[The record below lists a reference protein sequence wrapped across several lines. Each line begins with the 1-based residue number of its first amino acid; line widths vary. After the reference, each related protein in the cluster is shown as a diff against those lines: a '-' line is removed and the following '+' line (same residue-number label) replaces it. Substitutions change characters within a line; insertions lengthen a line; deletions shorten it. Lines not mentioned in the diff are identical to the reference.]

1 MSSKSLW
8 VEEKEHKEH
17 NVAQRTQRWGLR
29 GSLCSLCYV
38 SLLLI
43 AGNCF
48 GQPVIDS
55 SKATVQSPDR
65 NYIVSFYQKK
75 NADSTRTMFYK
86 VDFKNQPLIYESVL
100 DIQLDNN
107 LSERAMA
114 LKVDKHARWCENLV
128 VRKIS
133 SSSVNTSWIPVY
145 GERSMIRENYNAT
158 TIELVKDDNP
168 IYLMNVE
175 IRAYNE
181 GVALR
186 YFFPENSKGTY
197 YRVVQENTEFTL
209 PEGTKAWH
217 ASWAQAPYKLLPL
230 KDWPDE
236 SERPLTLQLPN
247 GWYACITE
255 AQMVDYARGKFKL
268 SKEKAN
274 TIVTSMYTPADLISP
289 FATPWRVIMAGE
301 RAGDLVE
308 GNDLVLNLNI
318 ASKIKDISWIKPGKI
333 IRVMTQTTK
342 DAFENIDFAVK
353 HGLQYILFD
362 WRWYGPAFTFTS
374 DATKVAIP
382 DFDLP
387 AIIKYGKEKG
397 IGVWLYCNLQGLY
410 SQSDSLFRVYHQWGV
425 KGVKFG
431 FVQVGS
437 HRWTTWLEEMFKKAA
452 ENEIMVNVHDD
463 WRPTGEQR
471 TWPNLMTAEGIRGNE
486 EMPDATHN
494 TVLPFTRY
502 IAGAADYTICYYDKR
517 IKTTHAH
524 QLALAAIYYSPIQT
538 LYWYDKP
545 AMSGDE
551 PELEFWDKIPTSWD
565 ETKVLQGNP
574 GGNVSIARRKGRE
587 WFIGT
592 ITNNDAR
599 NLKLGFD
606 FLPEGKKY
614 MATIYSDDDSMPT
627 KTKVKVER
635 KSITSATI
643 LDIKLKA
650 SGGQAIMLVPV
661 K

>member
-1 MSSKSLW
+1 MKRSFL
-8 VEEKEHKEH
+8 
-17 NVAQRTQRWGLR
+17 
-29 GSLCSLCYV
+29 V
-38 SLLLI
+38 SAFLLI
-43 AGNCF
+43 ISELFAETI
-48 GQPVIDS
+48 IDS
-55 SKATVQSPDR
+55 TRAIVTSPDK
-65 NYIVSFYQKK
+65 NYTVSFYQKK
-75 NADSTRTMFYK
+75 NIDGTRIMYYK
-86 VDFKNQPLIYESVL
+86 VDFKARPVINESVL

-114 LKVDKHARWCENLV
+114 LKVDRHKNWCENLTV
-128 VRKIS
+128 KRIITASKD
-133 SSSVNTSWIPVY
+133 TSWKPVY
-145 GERSMIRENYNAT
+145 GEQSIIRDNYNAA

-181 GVALR
+181 GIAIR
-186 YFFPENSKGTY
+186 YFFPENEKGTY
-197 YRVVQENTEFTL
+197 YRVVAENTEFSL

-217 ASWAQAPYKLLPL
+217 AAWAQAPYKLIELNN
-230 KDWPDE
+230 WVDE
-236 SERPLTLQLPN
+236 SERPLTLQLQN
-247 GWYACITE
+247 GLYVCLAE
-255 AQMVDYARGKFKL
+255 AQMVDYARTKFKL
-268 SKEKAN
+268 SNERPN
-274 TIVTSMYTPADLISP
+274 TIVTYMYTPADLISP
-289 FATPWRVIMAGE
+289 FGTPWRVIMAGE
-301 RAGDLVE
+301 KPGDLIE
-308 GNDLVLNLNI
+308 HNSILLNLN
-318 ASKIKDISWIKPGKI
+318 APSKIKDVSWIKPGKI
-333 IRVMTQTTK
+333 MRVISQTTI
-342 DAFENIDFAVK
+342 DAKENIDFAAK

-362 WRWYGPAFTFTS
+362 SNWYGPAFSFTS

-382 DFDLP
+382 NFDLP
-387 AIIKYGKEKG
+387 GIIQYGKEKG

-410 SQSDSLFRVYHQWGV
+410 SQSDSLFKIYKEWGV

-437 HRWTTWLEEMFKKAA
+437 HRWTTWIEEMFKKTA
-452 ENEIMVNVHDD
+452 ENQIMVNVHDD

-494 TVLPFTRY
+494 TILPFTRY

-545 AMSGDE
+545 ALNENE
-551 PELEFWDKIPTSWD
+551 PELEFWDKIPTTWD
-565 ETKVLQGNP
+565 ETKVLQGIP
-574 GGNVSIARRKGRE
+574 GEYITTVRRKGDD

-592 ITNNDAR
+592 ITNNNGRA
-599 NLKLGFD
+599 LKVSLS
-606 FLPEGKKY
+606 FLPKGKKY
-614 MATIYSDDDSMPT
+614 IATVYSDDSTAAT

-635 KSITSATI
+635 RKVDTSTVMEV
-643 LDIKLKA
+643 KLKP
-650 SGGQAIMLVPV
+650 SGGQAIWLTPL